1 MYTFPI
7 EETGYVIKPMNCPGH
22 SLIYKSRLRSYREL
36 PVRYAELGTVYR
48 YERSGVLHG
57 MMRVRG
63 FTQDDAH
70 IYCTRD
76 QVASEILG
84 VLDLCLEFL
93 KTFGYEKYEVD
104 LSVWDPS
111 QPENYAGTA
120 DGWEMGEKALT
131 GALVARGLP
140 YTRREGEAAFY
151 GPKIDIKMFDA
162 IGRAWQGPTVQFDF
176 NMPRRLGITYVAP
189 DSSATP
195 VIMVHRAIYGSLERF
210 MGGLVEHYAG
220 AFPLW
225 LAPVQAV
232 VLPIADRHRDYAASV
247 RQALVDAGLRAELD
261 ERNEKIGAKI
271 RDAQLRKVPYMLVAG
286 DRESQAGTVAV
297 RSRREGDL
305 GPMALDA
312 IRGLMVRMQ
321 TDRTLGP

>member
-1 MYTFPI
+1 
-7 EETGYVIKPMNCPGH
+7 
-22 SLIYKSRLRSYREL
+22 
-36 PVRYAELGTVYR
+36 
-48 YERSGVLHG
+48 
-57 MMRVRG
+57 
-63 FTQDDAH
+63 
-70 IYCTRD
+70 
-76 QVASEILG
+76 
-84 VLDLCLEFL
+84 
-93 KTFGYEKYEVD
+93 
-104 LSVWDPS
+104 
-111 QPENYAGTA
+111 
-120 DGWEMGEKALT
+120 MGEQALT
-131 GALVARGLP
+131 RALVARGLT

-176 NMPRRLGITYVAP
+176 NLPRRLDITYIAP

-247 RQALVDAGLRAELD
+247 RQALVDSDLRAELD
-261 ERNEKIGAKI
+261 DRNEKIGAKI
-271 RDAQLRKVPYMLVAG
+271 RDAQMRKVPYMLVAG

-305 GPMALDA
+305 GPMAVDA

>member
-1 MYTFPI
+1 
-7 EETGYVIKPMNCPGH
+7 
-22 SLIYKSRLRSYREL
+22 
-36 PVRYAELGTVYR
+36 
-48 YERSGVLHG
+48 
-57 MMRVRG
+57 
-63 FTQDDAH
+63 
-70 IYCTRD
+70 
-76 QVASEILG
+76 
-84 VLDLCLEFL
+84 
-93 KTFGYEKYEVD
+93 
-104 LSVWDPS
+104 
-111 QPENYAGTA
+111 
-120 DGWEMGEKALT
+120 MGEKALT
-131 GALVARGLP
+131 RALLARGLP

-176 NMPRRLGITYVAP
+176 NIPRRLDITYIAP

-232 VLPIADRHRDYAASV
+232 VLPIADRHHDYALSV
-247 RQALVDAGLRAELD
+247 RQTLFDAGLRAELD
-261 ERNEKIGAKI
+261 DRNEKIGAKI

-305 GPMALDA
+305 GPMAIDA